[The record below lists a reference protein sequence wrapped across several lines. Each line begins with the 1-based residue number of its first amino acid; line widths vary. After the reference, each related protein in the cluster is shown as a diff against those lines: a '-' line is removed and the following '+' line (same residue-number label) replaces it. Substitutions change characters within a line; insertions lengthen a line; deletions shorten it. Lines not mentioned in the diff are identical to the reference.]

1 MAEGSDAPHDA
12 RPEPSAPAG
21 AEGASSPTAR
31 QRLAGLAR
39 RVLAADDVLLHASAL
54 ALEADPLLREA
65 AGGPLVVHDAAAD
78 PRTAQAPEV
87 RAGAV
92 GAVLAVPLLAEGQ
105 PVGVLAVTGAAPRAW
120 TEDEVDVLTEVAAA
134 VVTEGQRTDLADEL
148 ESSRLRWGLAIEA
161 AGVGG
166 FDLDVATGHLA
177 WDDRLIRMFGYD
189 PDTFGRRLEDFE
201 DRVHPEDR
209 DRVMATVAA
218 AIEAVG
224 DFASEYRIVLPGGV
238 VRWISARGEVVR
250 ESDGGT
256 RLLGAAY
263 DTSDVQSAEAGVRRV
278 LESMSAAF
286 YSLDR
291 QWRFTYVNAEA
302 ERLLGRRR
310 EELLGGVLWDLL
322 PGTVGG
328 DVEREYRGAVAAQRP
343 TVFEALSPAPVDRW
357 YEVRAFPVVDG
368 LSVYFTDVTA
378 RRAADER
385 QAREAAHRDVLSR
398 VSTELAATL
407 DPEAAV
413 ARLAQLVVPVL
424 ADWCVVTLVRDD
436 SVLQD
441 VGTWH
446 VEEALRPLVAQY
458 AANRLDALDDS
469 SYLDRALASGRAA
482 VMPDP
487 AHDAVARLLRPGA
500 ARDALDEL
508 APRWGAVFPLVAR
521 GRTLGLL
528 TVFRGPDGRSLGPAD
543 LAVLQQLAERAGVGL
558 DNARLYRV
566 QLTLAEELQRSLL
579 TAPPAPDHTEIAV
592 RYVPAAEAARV
603 GGDWYDAFLQP
614 DGDTVVVIGDVVGH
628 DTAAAAAMGQLRG
641 LLRGIAFHSGAGPGE
656 TLAGLDAAM
665 EGLLLET
672 MATAVVARIEQ
683 TPQMRAEGLTR
694 IRWSNAG
701 HPPPMLATPDGAV
714 HQLLARRTDL
724 LLGIMPGVERTEG
737 EVVVDR
743 GSTLLLYTD
752 GLVER
757 RDQGLQTGILRLRR
771 ELADVAD
778 RPLEEALDVLL
789 ERLLP
794 EQGHDD
800 VALLAVRLHPQDE
813 PRPPEAGPE
822 VVPPEVPPDPES

>member
-1 MAEGSDAPHDA
+1 MTTRSSEPGAPTGGVPRSGDGSTPL
-12 RPEPSAPAG
+12 
-21 AEGASSPTAR
+21 TAR

-39 RVLAADDVLLHASAL
+39 RVLAADGVRLHASVVAL
-54 ALEADPLLREA
+54 GTDPLLRGTSE
-65 AGGPLVVHDAAAD
+65 GVLVVPDAAAD
-78 PRTAQAPEV
+78 PRTAEAPEV
-87 RAGAV
+87 RAGAL
-92 GAVLAVPLLAEGQ
+92 GAVLAVPLLSAGR
-105 PVGVLAVTGAAPRAW
+105 PAGALAVTSAAPRRW
-120 TEDEVDVLTEVAAA
+120 SDDEVVVLEEIAAA

-166 FDLDVATGHLA
+166 FDLDVATGRLE
-177 WDDRLIRMFGYD
+177 WDDRLISMFGYD
-189 PDTFGRRLEDFE
+189 PDGFARRLEDFE
-201 DRVHPEDR
+201 SRLHPEDR
-209 DRVMATVAA
+209 RRVMADVAA
-218 AIEAVG
+218 AVDAVG
-224 DFASEYRIVLPGGV
+224 DFASEYRIVLPGGA
-238 VRWISARGEVVR
+238 VRWISARGRAVV

-263 DTSDVQSAEAGVRRV
+263 DTTDVQSAEAGVRRV

-286 YSLDR
+286 YSLDH

-310 EELLGGVLWDLL
+310 EELLGGVLWDRF
-322 PGTVGG
+322 PETVSSAVG
-328 DVEREYRGAVAAQRP
+328 EEYRGAVARRQP
-343 TVFEALSPAPVDRW
+343 TVFEALYPASVDRY
-357 YEVRAFPVVDG
+357 YELRAFPVVDG
-368 LSVYFTDVTA
+368 LSVYFTDVTE

-385 QAREAAHRDVLSR
+385 RAHETARRDVLSR

-436 SVLQD
+436 GSLQD

-446 VEEALRPLVAQY
+446 VEEALRPVVARY
-458 AANRLDALDDS
+458 AANRLAALDDS
-469 SYLDRALASGRAA
+469 SYLDRALAAGRA
-482 VMPDP
+482 VVVPEP
-487 AHDAVARLLRPGA
+487 AHEAVARVLRPGP
-500 ARDALDEL
+500 AREALDEL
-508 APRWGAVFPLVAR
+508 RPRWGAIFPLVAR
-521 GRTLGLL
+521 GRTLGL
-528 TVFRGPDGRSLGPAD
+528 VSMFRGPEGRRLGAED
-543 LAVLQQLAERAGVGL
+543 LAAAQQLAERAGVGL

-579 TAPPAPDHTEIAV
+579 TAPPAPDHTQIAV
-592 RYVPAAEAARV
+592 RYVPAAESARV

-614 DGDTVVVIGDVVGH
+614 AGDTVVVIGDVVGH

-641 LLRGIAFHSGAGPGE
+641 LLRGIAFHSGAGPRE

-665 EGLLLET
+665 EGLLLDT
-672 MATAVVARIEQ
+672 TATAVVARIEQ
-683 TPQMRAEGLTR
+683 TPPMRAEGLTR

-701 HPPPMLATPDGAV
+701 HPPPMLATPDGEV
-714 HQLLARRTDL
+714 HQLLARRADL
-724 LLGIMPGVERTEG
+724 LLGILPESSRTEG

-757 RDQGLQTGILRLRR
+757 RDQDLQTGLSRLRR
-771 ELADVAD
+771 ELADVVD
-778 RPLEEALDVLL
+778 RPLEEVLDALL

-794 EQGHDD
+794 EQSHDD
-800 VALLAVRLHPQDE
+800 VALLAVRLHDQDE
-813 PRPPEAGPE
+813 PRPPEAGPQ
-822 VVPPEVPPDPES
+822 VVPPEVPPDPVT

>member
-1 MAEGSDAPHDA
+1 MADGST
-12 RPEPSAPAG
+12 S
-21 AEGASSPTAR
+21 STSPTAR

-39 RVLAADDVLLHASAL
+39 RVLAADGVRLHPDAAAL
-54 ALEADPLLREA
+54 GSDPLV
-65 AGGPLVVHDAAAD
+65 AGAGAGPLVVHDAARD
-78 PRTAQAPEV
+78 PRTADAPEV

-92 GAVLAVPLLAEGQ
+92 GAVLAVPLVAAGQ
-105 PVGVLAVTGAAPRAW
+105 STGALAVTTATPRTW
-120 TEDEVDVLTEVAAA
+120 TDDEVAVLVEVAAA
-134 VVTEGQRTDLADEL
+134 VVTENQRTDLADEL
-148 ESSRLRWGLAIEA
+148 EGSRLRWGLAIEA

-166 FDLDVATGHLA
+166 FDLEVATGRLE
-177 WDDRLIRMFGYD
+177 WDDRLIRIFGYD
-189 PDTFGRRLEDFE
+189 PEGFGRRLEDFE
-201 DRVHPEDR
+201 VRLHPEDR
-209 DRVMATVAA
+209 DRVMADIAA
-218 AIEAVG
+218 AIDAVG

-238 VRWISARGEVVR
+238 VRWISARGKVVR
-250 ESDGGT
+250 GGDGGL

-263 DTSDVQSAEAGVRRV
+263 DTTDVQSAEAGVRRV

-286 YSLDR
+286 FSLDR
-291 QWRFTYVNAEA
+291 RWRFTYVNAEA

-310 EELLGGVLWDLL
+310 EELLGGVVWDLFPAA
-322 PGTVGG
+322 PGSLF
-328 DVEREYRGAVAAQRP
+328 DVEYRRAMDEGRP
-343 TVFEALSPAPVDRW
+343 STFEAHYPAPLDRW
-357 YEVRAFPVVDG
+357 YEVRVFPVVDG

-385 QAREAAHRDVLSR
+385 QAREVARRDVLSR

-436 SVLQD
+436 GALQD

-446 VEEALRPLVAQY
+446 VEEAERPVVARY
-458 AANRLDALDDS
+458 AANRLEALDDT
-469 SYLDRALASGRAA
+469 SYLDRALASGRPA
-482 VMPDP
+482 VMPEP
-487 AHDAVARLLRPGA
+487 AHEAVARVLRPGA

-508 APRWGAVFPLVAR
+508 APQWGAVFPLVAR

-528 TVFRGPDGRSLGPAD
+528 TAFRGAAGPGFGPAD
-543 LAVLQQLAERAGVGL
+543 LAAVQQLAERAGVGL

-566 QLTLAEELQRSLL
+566 QLSLAEELQRSLL
-579 TAPPAPDHTEIAV
+579 TAPPAPDHTQIAV

-628 DTAAAAAMGQLRG
+628 DTRAAAAMGQLRG
-641 LLRGIAFHSGAGPGE
+641 LLRGIAFHRGQGPRE

-665 EGLLLET
+665 EGLLLDT
-672 MATAVVARIEQ
+672 TATAVVARVEQ

-701 HPPPMLATPDGAV
+701 HPPPMLATPDGEV
-714 HQLLARRTDL
+714 QQLLARRTDL
-724 LLGIMPGVERTEG
+724 LLGILPDSPRTEG

-757 RDQGLQTGILRLRR
+757 RDLGLQAGMARLRR
-771 ELADVAD
+771 ELADVVD
-778 RPLEEALDVLL
+778 RPLEEVLDALL

-794 EQGHDD
+794 EQGQDD
-800 VALLAVRLHPQDE
+800 VALLAVRLHPQDQ
-813 PRPPEAGPE
+813 PRPPEAGPQ
-822 VVPPEVPPDPES
+822 VVPPEVPPEPAD